1 MDISNFKYKF
11 IKFDLERQVARI
23 GLNDPKT
30 HNSLNRE
37 MQLELK
43 DALEK
48 IKNEREIKLILLAG
62 EGGRSFSVG
71 ANINIFKNIDSIE
84 AYLLM
89 RNIGYE
95 IHRLMEKIEKP
106 IIAVVNGYCL
116 AGGLE
121 LALAC
126 DLIIASEKSIFGLPE
141 INLGIIP
148 GWGGTVRLPKAL
160 PIRKAKELIFLGEQ
174 FNAKQA
180 YKLGLINY
188 LVPEAD
194 LDSKTEELVSKLLAK
209 SSVALGFAKL
219 SFNQGLETGNID
231 SALALERSSISVL
244 LGSEDAK
251 EGVAAFIEKRPPRFK
266 K

>member
-1 MDISNFKYKF
+1 MDISNFKYQF
-11 IKFDLERQVARI
+11 IKFDFDRQVVRI

-30 HNSLNRE
+30 HNALNRE
-37 MQLELK
+37 MQLEIK

-48 IKNEREIKLILLAG
+48 IKNESEVKLILLTG

-71 ANINIFKNIDSIE
+71 ANINVFKNIGSIE

-121 LALAC
+121 IALAC

-141 INLGIIP
+141 ITLGIIP

-160 PIRKAKELIFLGEQ
+160 PIRKAKQLIFLGEQ
-174 FNAKQA
+174 FNAKEA
-180 YKLGLINY
+180 YEMGLINY
-188 LVPEAD
+188 LVSEAD

-209 SSVALGFAKL
+209 SSIALGFAKL
-219 SFNQGLETGNID
+219 SFNQALETGNVD

-251 EGVAAFIEKRPPRFK
+251 EGVAAFIEKRVPHFK

>member
-1 MDISNFKYKF
+1 M
-11 IKFDLERQVARI
+11 
-23 GLNDPKT
+23 
-30 HNSLNRE
+30 
-37 MQLELK
+37 
-43 DALEK
+43 
-48 IKNEREIKLILLAG
+48 AG

-148 GWGGTVRLPKAL
+148 GWGGTVRLPRAL

-180 YKLGLINY
+180 YEMGLINY
-188 LVPEAD
+188 LVPEAN

-209 SSVALGFAKL
+209 SSIALGFAKL
-219 SFNQGLETGNID
+219 SFNQGLETG
-231 SALALERSSISVL
+231 
-244 LGSEDAK
+244 K
-251 EGVAAFIEKRPPRFK
+251 YRFGIGP
-266 K
+266 

>member
-1 MDISNFKYKF
+1 MDISNFEYKF
-11 IKFDLERQVARI
+11 VKFEFERQVVRI

-37 MQLELK
+37 MQLEIK

-48 IKNEREIKLILLAG
+48 IKNEREVKLILLTG

-106 IIAVVNGYCL
+106 IIGVVNGYCL

-126 DLIIASEKSIFGLPE
+126 DLVIASEKSIFGLPE

-148 GWGGTVRLPKAL
+148 GWGGTVRLPKAI
-160 PIRKAKELIFLGEQ
+160 PIRKAKQLIFLGEQ

-180 YKLGLINY
+180 YEMGLINY

-194 LDSKTEELVSKLLAK
+194 LDAKTEELVSKLLAK
-209 SSVALGFAKL
+209 SSIALGLAKL
-219 SFNQGLETGNID
+219 SFNQALETGNID

-251 EGVAAFIEKRPPRFK
+251 EGVAAFIEKRAPHFRK
-266 K
+266 